1 MSARRR
7 PPWWLRLAFL
17 PFVLL
22 VAGAALVFDDGSGKS
37 IGLAILAAVLGFI
50 AVLCY
55 WSVWSHEQRR
65 REAQALTDWGAPHG
79 LARVTKEPDRETS
92 TLFGGAVA
100 FESVLRGPVVGARAG
115 SVSHLAVHLKRRLPF
130 VMLIPFWGAVAE
142 GDVDLWTVAQVALQ
156 ADEAKPVGR
165 LVLSRRE
172 VHDLPALAA
181 LRDRATSLR
190 HVELESAELHDLYEL
205 EVADRADDVAVRKVF
220 SPAFVVYLVERAGE
234 PLLIELRKRTLTVAL
249 RGQLLELA
257 DLDRLLDDVAR
268 VAAAIAPATVRE
280 GASTSAVPAA
290 KVFGMSRRMRIAS
303 VAAGLVVIGGIF
315 AFAAA
320 SILSGP
326 G

>member
-1 MSARRR
+1 M
-7 PPWWLRLAFL
+7 AFL

-22 VAGAALVFDDGSGKS
+22 VAGAALLADDGSGKA
-37 IGLAILAAVLGFI
+37 IALAILAAVLGFI
-50 AVLCY
+50 AVLVY

-65 REAQALTDWGAPHG
+65 REAQALTDWGAPRG
-79 LARVTKEPDRETS
+79 LARVTKEPDHGTS
-92 TLFGGAVA
+92 ALFAGAVT

-115 SVSHLAVHLKRRLPF
+115 SVSHLAVHLKRRMPI

-142 GDVDLWTVAQVALQ
+142 GDVDLWTVAQVTLQ
-156 ADEAKPVGR
+156 ADEAKPLGR

-190 HVELESAELHDLYEL
+190 HVELESTELHDLYEL

-249 RGQLLELA
+249 RGQLLQPAE
-257 DLDRLLDDVAR
+257 LDRLLDDVAR
-268 VAAAIAPATVRE
+268 VAAAVAPDTAREPTVAE
-280 GASTSAVPAA
+280 PVAPA
-290 KVFGMSRRMRIAS
+290 KVFGMSRGVRIAS
-303 VAAGLVVIGGIF
+303 VVAGLVVIGGIF

-320 SILSGP
+320 SILSSP